1 MLKFWSKQLDFKI
14 SVGTCAPPNYYIAPP
29 PVIARRKQLENLV
42 AHCRSYHTWK
52 AKLITRTFIPLPPP
66 PFPLMIDVKTA
77 MMMPVR

>member
-1 MLKFWSKQLDFKI
+1 MLKFWSKLQDFKI

-52 AKLITRTFIPLPPP
+52 AKLRTFIPLPPP
-66 PFPLMIDVKTA
+66 HFPLMMGVKTA